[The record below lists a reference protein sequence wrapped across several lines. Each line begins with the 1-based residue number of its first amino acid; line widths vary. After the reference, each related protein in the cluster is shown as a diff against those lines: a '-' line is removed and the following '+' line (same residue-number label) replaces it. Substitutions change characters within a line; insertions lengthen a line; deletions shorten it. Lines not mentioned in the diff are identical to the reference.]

1 MNRRRRCCCCF
12 DFLFCLW
19 CWHSN
24 WNNLFFNVVSWC
36 LKRESE
42 RERERARARESER
55 ERERER
61 GGGGYTQ
68 HTAHAHTHTQEDAM
82 SWCNV
87 RDARCG
93 RSALEWWWQGH
104 GKTKQNKK
112 KLGSNSK
119 TQQGTK
125 RTCSKTV
132 AKSDCCLEDSRVDAV
147 LVQSPLGN
155 PTEDK
160 QKEME
165 GGKKKKKK
173 KKKKNKKEKKQ
184 VRV

>member
-1 MNRRRRCCCCF
+1 
-12 DFLFCLW
+12 
-19 CWHSN
+19 
-24 WNNLFFNVVSWC
+24 
-36 LKRESE
+36 
-42 RERERARARESER
+42 
-55 ERERER
+55 
-61 GGGGYTQ
+61 
-68 HTAHAHTHTQEDAM
+68 M

-155 PTEDK
+155 
-160 QKEME
+160 QE
-165 GGKKKKKK
+165 GCGKAG
-173 KKKKNKKEKKQ
+173 EKKAKDIGCNAAL
-184 VRV
+184 VCGSIPERNALARLKLVKLGTEHHPLSRGAHHAGCESADGGRHDVDWLSWCFLLPLLNKGSKEFV